1 MSFEKYPEYI
11 KDIIQ
16 KSAYKAISYKNNE
29 LTPEHILEV
38 ILENADQFSIEDL
51 FENKLNELKVR
62 LKSRINKFA
71 VVENMSSEN
80 IYFSKDI
87 PKLERSADKYKDELR
102 SKTHSVEHIILAM
115 FDIASVK
122 KIFDDLNIVK
132 SDLLKKIANP
142 NRDRENVLSNYTIDY
157 TELAERGE
165 LDPVIGRDDE
175 IRRLIQV
182 LSRRKK
188 NNPMLIGE
196 AGVGKTAVAEG
207 LAQRIIERDVPSTIQ
222 NKRLLGL
229 DMGLLI
235 AGAKYRG
242 EFEERLKN
250 VIKAIEESNGEI
262 ILFIDEIHTLVGAG
276 KSDGA
281 MDAANLLKPA
291 LARGKLRCI
300 GATTLKEYKHIE
312 KDKALERRF
321 QTIFLKEPS
330 IQDAITI
337 LRGIEN
343 KYEIF
348 HGIKISDG
356 AIIAAVEL
364 SSRYLPDRKLP
375 DKAIDLID
383 EAASVMRIEIDSLPE
398 VLDKMNR
405 EIVSLKIE
413 REALL
418 RNNKNL
424 VERELN
430 IIEEKLKIQEEEF
443 KKLKKEWEEEK
454 KKNKSI
460 QNVKN
465 EIEQLKL
472 ELEQSQRKGD
482 YNNAAEIQYSKIPMK
497 EKEIESLQK
506 DIKNNRFLKE
516 SIEYEDIARVISS
529 WTGIPLSK
537 MMQGERERML
547 NLEDYISKRVVG
559 QENAVEKVSA
569 AIKRSRAGLNDSDK
583 PIASFLFL
591 GPTGVGKTEL
601 AKSLTELLFEDEKN
615 LIRIDMSE
623 YMEKHSVARLIGA
636 PPGYVGYESGG
647 YLTEAVKRN
656 PYSVILFDEIE
667 KAHND
672 VFNILLQVFDD
683 GRLTDG
689 QGNLINFKNCVII
702 LTSNIGSDVILNESN
717 DELIEEKID
726 SLLFEYFK
734 PEFLNR
740 LDDIIIFN
748 HLNDEDMI
756 KIFDIQFSKLE
767 KLLKKQGINIILRE
781 GVSEFLIKENSYNDF
796 GARPIK
802 RMIEKE
808 LKGILAEIILA
819 GKLDK
824 NNTVEF
830 FIEDDELDY
839 IIK

>member
-182 LSRRKK
+182 LSRRRK

-460 QNVKN
+460 QSVKN

-702 LTSNIGSDVILNESN
+702 LTSNIGSDVILNESD